1 MQIDDWVVCRIFKK
15 PGRVPRRSLAPGV
28 EMLDSF
34 INGLLDPPT
43 LPPLEHYETPNYSH
57 SVLAFD
63 NQMAPSTSLNT
74 SFSVP
79 YEEPTQTSYVFHQEP
94 IRRYCKAEQSTH
106 QSIPSNSH
114 ETGLSELIDRNNE
127 MLSVRTGQLD
137 GTSELEQPA
146 FEWDCI
152 WNV

>member
-1 MQIDDWVVCRIFKK
+1 MQDDWVVCRVFKK
-15 PGRVPRRSLAPGV
+15 PGGVLKRNPAPGV

-43 LPPLEHYETPNYSH
+43 LPPLENYETSYYNPG
-57 SVLAFD
+57 VLAFD
-63 NQMAPSTSLNT
+63 NQMAPSTSLDT

-79 YEEPTQTSYVFHQEP
+79 YEEPPQTSYVFHQEP
-94 IRRYCKAEQSTH
+94 IRRHCKAEQSTNH
-106 QSIPSNSH
+106 PIPSHSH

-127 MLSVRTGQLD
+127 ISSVLTGQHD
-137 GTSELEQPA
+137 DTTHLEQPA